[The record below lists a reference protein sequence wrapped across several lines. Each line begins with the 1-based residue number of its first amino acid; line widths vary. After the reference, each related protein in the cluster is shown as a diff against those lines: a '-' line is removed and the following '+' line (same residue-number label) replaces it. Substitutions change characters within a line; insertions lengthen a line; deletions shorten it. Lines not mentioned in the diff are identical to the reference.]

1 MENKF
6 DHKINNLVPNELPQR
21 NYFPIY
27 LPKFG
32 NFFHY
37 IELPDFIE
45 NQLQSEP
52 FVENKLDENANKFKI
67 PCQISKQRRKMKE
80 IVNDKTN
87 NPENYFENYSDVEFY
102 VNGIIDKIVY
112 CKFQI
117 TAKTICLNNLIN
129 VKKESNI
136 ETTKIQNDEKLP
148 DNTFGISKVRDIN
161 QIEFESRFESGNLH
175 SAFLVGENSYQLVL
189 QNDSNT
195 NGYTQWFFFR
205 MRNKKYNKSIKLNII
220 NMSQK
225 FSLFNEGMKI
235 SIYSEQRAKIE
246 KIGWYRGGNDIL
258 FYRNGMYKFIGETR
272 KNYSSLT
279 FNFDFKY
286 VDDEVYIAMNIPY
299 TYSKL
304 NNLLNYYSKN
314 EKKYK

>member
-6 DHKINNLVPNELPQR
+6 DYKNNSLVPNELPQR

-45 NQLQSEP
+45 NQLVSEP
-52 FVENKLDENANKFKI
+52 FVENKLDENTNKFKI

-136 ETTKIQNDEKLP
+136 ETIKIQNDEKLP

-205 MRNKKYNKSIKLNII
+205 MRNKKYNKSVKLNII

-225 FSLFNEGMKI
+225 FSLFNEGMRI